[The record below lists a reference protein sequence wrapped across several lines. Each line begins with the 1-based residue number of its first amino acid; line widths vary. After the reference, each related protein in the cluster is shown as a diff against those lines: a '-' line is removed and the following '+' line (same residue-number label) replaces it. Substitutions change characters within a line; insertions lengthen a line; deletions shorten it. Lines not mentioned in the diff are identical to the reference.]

1 MEKKNT
7 GLIITIV
14 VLVVLLLGLG
24 GYVCYDKFYLDDV
37 SKVNNKTNE
46 NVNSTGT
53 FEVFA
58 KTLKANRVKHMQED
72 SKNNISTNADVYNSS
87 LEDEVGT
94 FYVLLTADGTLS
106 ISFEKESL
114 KKYDITIDSNV
125 LFYEMVYNTID
136 GSRTLYYVKDDGK
149 VYMATP
155 ELDVYEQRNKIS
167 SKVVDGVKD
176 IVLIRQLN
184 KYDKVL
190 NGGKYSRYAFEF
202 VDINGNI
209 YYPLE
214 VKND

>member
-7 GLIITIV
+7 GLIFVIV
-14 VLVVLLLGLG
+14 VLVVLLLGLL
-24 GYVCYDKFYLDDV
+24 GYVCYDKFYLDKRDDV
-37 SKVNNKTNE
+37 SKVDNKTND
-46 NVNSTGT
+46 ST

-58 KTLKANRVKHMQED
+58 KTLKANRVKHMQDD
-72 SKNNISTNADVYNSS
+72 SKNNVYIDRDEYSSS

-106 ISFEKESL
+106 ISFLNNNL
-114 KKYDITIDSNV
+114 KKYDTTIDSNV
-125 LFYEMVYNTID
+125 LFYEMVYNTAD
-136 GSRTLYYVKDDGK
+136 GLRTLYYVKDDGK

-155 ELDVYEQRNKIS
+155 EFDVHEQKNKIS

-190 NGGKYSRYAFEF
+190 NGGKYNRYAFEF